1 MTDEEKRVD
10 EEIQSHLK
18 KVYGFSE
25 DQLLKEV
32 EAAEK
37 SVNDLDFSGAEDRIY
52 ERMMERRAEKEK
64 REETV
69 EECMADKPETEDI
82 DKEKA
87 PARKVVRF
95 RKKTILLVAAVAAIL
110 ALMLGSTAIGEKN
123 YFFRVVGDGVNHV
136 VAIDN
141 DKNKLE
147 LSSIEEAYKEI
158 EKEWGVELLKFGYLP
173 TYMKLEHMDLEK
185 NRATIYF
192 EFENASIVYFIEKKN
207 KEISISIESDR
218 KDSIPIYNKWISKE
232 IEIMKNEL
240 PDGSQEL
247 EAKILVDDVIY
258 NIHGKMNEIEF
269 KNIVENFNFFKKSVT
284 K

>member
-52 ERMMERRAEKEK
+52 ERMLERRAEKEK

-69 EECMADKPETEDI
+69 EECMADKPEAEDI
-82 DKEKA
+82 DKEKP

-110 ALMLGSTAIGEKN
+110 ALMVGSTAIGEKN
-123 YFFRVVGDGVNHV
+123 YFFRRVGDGVKHNS
-136 VAIDN
+136 AIDN
-141 DKNKLE
+141 DSNKLD
-147 LSSIEEAYKEI
+147 SSKLEEAYKEI
-158 EKEWGVELLKFGYLP
+158 SEKLNIKVIKLGYIPSEMYFDELIMGDNKAL
-173 TYMKLEHMDLEK
+173 
-185 NRATIYF
+185 
-192 EFENASIVYFIEKKN
+192 IVFDYNGSKVNIVQEYSDI
-207 KEISISIESDR
+207 EISIDPQSDR
-218 KDSIPIYNKWISKE
+218 KECKDTVENRLIKQIIPVCENTLENNQMEYS
-232 IEIMKNEL
+232 IEIRIRKAQYRIKGVMEKE
-240 PDGSQEL
+240 
-247 EAKILVDDVIY
+247 
-258 NIHGKMNEIEF
+258 EF
-269 KNIVENFNFFKKSVT
+269 KNIIRFLFFY
-284 K
+284 